1 MKGWGAIGTSVLL
14 SLGKFQVRRVCI
26 ISQSG
31 VFYSL
36 RREFK
41 KEKKKEKK
49 VKTTRECFPHSV
61 AWGSGFSWGLVPCRN
76 QLQRFCP

>member
-41 KEKKKEKK
+41 KERKKKK
-49 VKTTRECFPHSV
+49 VKPARECLPRFV
-61 AWGSGFSWGLVPCRN
+61 AWGSEVSWGLEPCRN
-76 QLQRFCP
+76 QLQRFRP